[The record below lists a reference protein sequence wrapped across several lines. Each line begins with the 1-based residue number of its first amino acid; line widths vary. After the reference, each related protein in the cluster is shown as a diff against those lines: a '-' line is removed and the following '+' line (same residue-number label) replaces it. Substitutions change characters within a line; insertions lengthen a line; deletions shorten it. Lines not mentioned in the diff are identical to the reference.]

1 MIIKKY
7 TLGPVQANCYLLVCT
22 DTKKAALIDPGDR
35 STEIAELIS
44 REKYELS
51 VIINTHGHFDH
62 IGGNK
67 FFSCN
72 KVPVAAHRLE
82 YDRIKTGGDAAM
94 FGLDCDISPDPSID
108 ASQTEIISFGSVN
121 LKVLHTPG
129 HTQGH
134 ISLYHKESASLFCGD
149 VLFFRSIGRT
159 DLPGGS
165 RKQLLDSIRSKLYTL
180 PGVTVV
186 YPGHGPETSI
196 EDEIKH
202 NPWTA
207 Q

>member
-1 MIIKKY
+1 
-7 TLGPVQANCYLLVCT
+7 
-22 DTKKAALIDPGDR
+22 
-35 STEIAELIS
+35 
-44 REKYELS
+44 
-51 VIINTHGHFDH
+51 
-62 IGGNK
+62 
-67 FFSCN
+67 
-72 KVPVAAHRLE
+72 
-82 YDRIKTGGDAAM
+82 M

-108 ASQTEIISFGSVN
+108 ASQTDTISFGSVN

-134 ISLYHKESASLFCGD
+134 ISLYHNESASLFCGD

-165 RKQLLDSIRSKLYTL
+165 QKQLLESIRSKLYTL
-180 PGVTVV
+180 PGATVV
-186 YPGHGPETSI
+186 YSGHGPETSI

>member
-7 TLGPVQANCYLLVCT
+7 TLGPVQANCYLLVCSN
-22 DTKKAALIDPGDR
+22 TKKAALIDPGDR

-44 REKYELS
+44 KEKYELS

-67 FFSCN
+67 FFSGG

-82 YDRIKTGGDAAM
+82 YERIKRGGDAAM
-94 FGLDCDISPDPSID
+94 FGLDCDISPDSSID
-108 ASQTEIISFGSVN
+108 ASQTDTISFGSVN

-134 ISLYHKESASLFCGD
+134 ISLYHNESASLFCGD

-165 RKQLLDSIRSKLYTL
+165 QKQLLESIRSKLYTL
-180 PGVTVV
+180 PGATVV
-186 YPGHGPETSI
+186 YSGHGPETSI

>member
-7 TLGPVQANCYLLVCT
+7 TLGPVQTNCYLLICSK
-22 DTKKAALIDPGDR
+22 TKKAAIIDPGDR
-35 STEIAELIS
+35 SIEIADLIS
-44 REKYELS
+44 AEKYELS

-67 FFSCN
+67 FFSGG
-72 KVPVAAHRLE
+72 KVPVAAHILE
-82 YDRIKTGGDAAM
+82 YDLIKAGGGSAM
-94 FGLDCDISPDPSID
+94 FGIESEISPDPSID
-108 ASQTEIISFGSVN
+108 ASQISEITFGETTLEVI
-121 LKVLHTPG
+121 HTPG

-134 ISLYHKESASLFCGD
+134 ISLYHKESSSLFCGD

-165 RKQLLDSIRSKLYTL
+165 QKQLLDSIRKKLYTL
-180 PGVTVV
+180 PGETVV
-186 YPGHGPETSI
+186 YPGHGGETSI
-196 EDEIKH
+196 EDERKH

-207 Q
+207 V